1 MNFQNPPYNGAVA
14 SAANTLSCQVV
25 DMPKE
30 KAALPSGEL
39 FGVRLVQLRKAAGYT
54 LEELGNEVGLSKRM
68 VCYYERQGGQPPI
81 HLLPRFAKALGVS
94 VDELLGSK
102 PIKRNGAKPQRDR
115 LWQRFKQ
122 VEKLPPEDRR
132 QVVQFVDTVLDRA
145 RLKEKVTA

>member
-1 MNFQNPPYNGAVA
+1 MNFRKPLYNGAVA

-39 FGVRLVQLRKAAGYT
+39 FGVRLVQLRKSAGYT

-94 VDELLGSK
+94 VDGLLGSK